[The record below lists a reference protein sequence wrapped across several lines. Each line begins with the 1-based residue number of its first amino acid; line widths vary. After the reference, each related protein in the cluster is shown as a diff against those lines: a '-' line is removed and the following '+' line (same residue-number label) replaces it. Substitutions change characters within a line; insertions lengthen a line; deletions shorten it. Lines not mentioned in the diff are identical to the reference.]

1 MHQTLTTLDPKEVD
15 LPDTLFAW
23 DIETRVFQT
32 IVVRCLSQIEGVEP
46 VEGGLLDSLLGRD
59 VLESPKGIVVDQ
71 DPKSKTVSIKVE
83 VNVAYGVS
91 IPQKAEEVQL
101 KVAEAVSHFTG
112 LQVSRVHVVFRN
124 LIPQKPQVLTS
135 T

>member
-1 MHQTLTTLDPKEVD
+1 MHQTLSTLDPKELD
-15 LPDTLFAW
+15 LPDTVFAW

-59 VLESPKGIVVDQ
+59 VLENAKGITVEQ
-71 DPKSKTVSIKVE
+71 DPKTKTVAIKVE

-91 IPQKAEEVQL
+91 IPHKAEEVQV
-101 KVAEAVSHFTG
+101 KVSEAISLFTG
-112 LQVSRVHVVFRN
+112 LQVSKVHVVFRN
-124 LIPQKPQVLTS
+124 LIPQKTTPS
-135 T
+135 G